1 MIVRW
6 PSFAQTANWRWSYL
20 KAAMESLDDPHDRA
34 AGLLAQGY
42 SDTEDSSGGLEGSR
56 DETFRG
62 VTCTKSVTSF
72 PAVE

>member
-1 MIVRW
+1 
-6 PSFAQTANWRWSYL
+6 
-20 KAAMESLDDPHDRA
+20 MESLDDPHDRA